1 MTYMAVNFV
10 ADIAIIE
17 PNNKRIDAAF
27 AGQFR
32 ADVMELKKNGYNKMI
47 LNLSHVDF
55 IDSSGLGVVVFISK
69 MIGKREHLI
78 LCHIHTNV
86 LNVLQLT
93 KMEHALIL
101 CDTEKLAIQALQD

>member
-1 MTYMAVNFV
+1 MTNMTVNFV
-10 ADIAIIE
+10 ADIAIIQ

-27 AGQFR
+27 AANFR
-32 ADVMELKKNGYNKMI
+32 QDVTELKEKGY
-47 LNLSHVDF
+47 
-55 IDSSGLGVVVFISK
+55 SK

-78 LCHIHTNV
+78 LCNIHPNV

-93 KMEHALIL
+93 KMQHALIL